1 MSVTYSF
8 FPSGPK
14 PIPVFNQHTIISH
27 QTTKHTVGKGK
38 VISDNSHGTGVK
50 VVAVDLV
57 SQTRNR
63 TEILEISVES
73 IGEVQ
78 ISVSGV
84 DANVVEGVELTA
96 EVVVQKGCLC
106 Q

>member
-1 MSVTYSF
+1 VRN
-8 FPSGPK
+8 K
-14 PIPVFNQHTIISH
+14 P
-27 QTTKHTVGKGK
+27 TVGKSK
-38 VISDNSHGTGVK
+38 IISDNSYGTSVK

-57 SQTRNR
+57 SQTRNG
-63 TEILEISVES
+63 TEVLEISVKS

-84 DANVVEGVELTA
+84 DADIVEGVKLAA